1 MIKILQVRNIDSFVE
16 SRRQKTSEKDRK
28 TVQSILNDVR
38 KNGDS
43 AVKKYER
50 KFNGKSTSQLR
61 VSAKEIK
68 EALSKISL
76 EESPA
81 LYDMKREILDYSSEL
96 MQDLR
101 IRVKKH
107 DKYKEGFLI
116 VCRWIDRN
124 SKYEKGISFI
134 DGEQVQ
140 VPQRLEK
147 RLRAKG
153 LIFGGRGSRI
163 ELSDLKRSFVPI
175 PSVGCYIP
183 GGQAR
188 YPSSVVMSVVPAAV
202 AGVKRIVVVSPPGRN
217 GKIDP
222 LTIAAAKRCG
232 ATEIYKVGGAQAI
245 GALAYGTKTIPKV
258 DKIIGPGGKFVSVAK
273 SLVSDQTAIDMVA
286 GPTELGIIAD
296 ASSDPEL
303 VALDLISQ
311 AEHSKDTMCFVITQS
326 KTMANQIQKSIEKLI
341 PGTERSSIIKES
353 ISKNGFI
360 AVCKNE
366 NEMVELANKIAPE
379 HLELM
384 VKNAKSLSQKIT
396 GAGLLLIGKNT
407 PSAASDYLLGTNHIL
422 PTNGFGRTRG
432 GLSVLDFLKLQ
443 TVVESEKSALRKI
456 SKSLKALTD
465 AEGFPNHFRAVER
478 RLD

>member
-1 MIKILQVRNIDSFVE
+1 MIKILQVRNVDSLVE

-28 TVQSILNDVR
+28 IVQTILSDVR

-50 KFNGKSTSQLR
+50 KFNGRKTLQIR
-61 VSAKEIK
+61 VSAKEIR
-68 EALSKISL
+68 EA
-76 EESPA
+76 
-81 LYDMKREILDYSSEL
+81 
-96 MQDLR
+96 
-101 IRVKKH
+101 
-107 DKYKEGFLI
+107 
-116 VCRWIDRN
+116 
-124 SKYEKGISFI
+124 
-134 DGEQVQ
+134 
-140 VPQRLEK
+140 
-147 RLRAKG
+147 RAKTSREKVTA
-153 LIFGGRGSRI
+153 LRTMLSRLWNSSPKIQVSGSR
-163 ELSDLKRSFVPI
+163 KFVPI

-188 YPSSVVMSVVPAAV
+188 YPSSAIMSVVPAAI
-202 AGVKRIVVVSPPGRN
+202 AGVKRIVVVSPPGRD

-222 LTIAAAKRCG
+222 LTIVAANMCG
-232 ATEIYKVGGAQAI
+232 VTEIYKVGGAQAI
-245 GALAYGTKTIPKV
+245 GALAYGTKSLPKV
-258 DKIIGPGGKFVSVAK
+258 DKIVGPGGKFVSIAK
-273 SLVSDQTAIDMVA
+273 SLVSDQTSIDMIA

-311 AEHSKDTMCFVITQS
+311 AEHSKDTMCFAITQS
-326 KTMANQIQKSIEKLI
+326 KTMAKQIQKSIEKLI
-341 PGTERSSIIKES
+341 PGTKRNSIIKES

-360 AVCKNE
+360 AVCKNQ
-366 NEMVELANKIAPE
+366 NEMIELANKIAPE

-384 VKNAKSLSQKIT
+384 VKNAKSLSKKIT
-396 GAGLLLIGKNT
+396 GTGLLLIGKNT

-443 TVVESEKSALRKI
+443 TVVESKKSGLRKI
-456 SKSLKALTD
+456 SKSLKVLTD
-465 AEGFPNHFRAVER
+465 AEDLPNHYKAVKR

>member
-1 MIKILQVRNIDSFVE
+1 LIKILQVRNIDSVVE

-28 TVQSILNDVR
+28 TVQAILNDVR

-50 KFNGKSTSQLR
+50 KFNGRKTSQLR

-68 EALSKISL
+68 EARSKISR
-76 EESPA
+76 EEVTALQTMSARLSNSSP
-81 LYDMKREILDYSSEL
+81 KI
-96 MQDLR
+96 Q
-101 IRVKKH
+101 I
-107 DKYKEGFLI
+107 
-116 VCRWIDRN
+116 
-124 SKYEKGISFI
+124 
-134 DGEQVQ
+134 
-140 VPQRLEK
+140 
-147 RLRAKG
+147 
-153 LIFGGRGSRI
+153 RGSR
-163 ELSDLKRSFVPI
+163 KFVAI

-188 YPSSVVMSVVPAAV
+188 YPSSVVMSVIPAKI
-202 AGVKRIVVVSPPGRN
+202 AGVKRIIIVSPPDRD

-222 LTIAAAKRCG
+222 LTIVAAKKCG
-232 ATEIYKVGGAQAI
+232 VTEIYKIGGAQAI
-245 GALAYGTKTIPKV
+245 GALAYGTKSIPKV
-258 DKIIGPGGKFVSVAK
+258 DKIVGPGGKFVSIAK

-286 GPTELGIIAD
+286 GQTELGIIAD

-303 VALDLISQ
+303 IALDLISQ
-311 AEHSKDTMCFVITQS
+311 AEHSRDTMCFVITQS
-326 KTMANQIQKSIEKLI
+326 KTMAKQIQKSIEKLI

-366 NEMVELANKIAPE
+366 NEMIGLANEIAPE
-379 HLELM
+379 HMELM
-384 VKNAKSLSQKIT
+384 VKNAKTLSKKIT

-407 PSAASDYLLGTNHIL
+407 PSSASDYLLGTNHIL

-443 TVVESEKSALRKI
+443 TVIEYKKSGLRKI
-456 SKSLKALTD
+456 SKSLKVLTD
-465 AEGFPNHFRAVER
+465 AEDLPNHYKAVKR

>member
-28 TVQSILNDVR
+28 IVQSILNDVR

-50 KFNGKSTSQLR
+50 KFNGRKTSQLR

-68 EALSKISL
+68 EARSKISS
-76 EESPA
+76 EERNA
-81 LYDMKREILDYSSEL
+81 IDDVRFAMFARGGLRLMDRLYN
-96 MQDLR
+96 
-101 IRVKKH
+101 
-107 DKYKEGFLI
+107 YKDTI
-116 VCRWIDRN
+116 
-124 SKYEKGISFI
+124 SKANGVT
-134 DGEQVQ
+134 Q
-140 VPQRLEK
+140 
-147 RLRAKG
+147 
-153 LIFGGRGSRI
+153 
-163 ELSDLKRSFVPI
+163 SFVPI
-175 PSVGCYIP
+175 SSVGCYIP

-188 YPSSVVMSVVPAAV
+188 YPSSTIMSVRPAAK
-202 AGVKRIVVVSPPGRN
+202 ARVKRIVVVSPPGPD

-222 LTIAAAKRCG
+222 LTIAAAKMCG
-232 ATEIYKVGGAQAI
+232 ATEIYKIGGAQAI
-245 GALAYGTKTIPKV
+245 GALAYGTKSIPKV
-258 DKIIGPGGKFVSVAK
+258 DKIVGPGGKFVSIAK

-326 KTMANQIQKSIEKLI
+326 KTMAKQIQKSVEKLI
-341 PGTERSSIIKES
+341 LGTERSSIIKAS

-360 AVCKNE
+360 AICKNQ
-366 NEMVELANKIAPE
+366 NEMIELANKIAPE

-384 VKNAKSLSQKIT
+384 VKNARSLSKKIT
-396 GAGLLLIGKNT
+396 GAGLVLIGKNT

-432 GLSVLDFLKLQ
+432 GLSVLDFLKIQ
-443 TVVESEKSALRKI
+443 TVVESKKSRLRNI
-456 SKSLKALTD
+456 SDSLKTLTD
-465 AEGFPNHFRAVER
+465 AEDLPNHYKAVKR

>member
-1 MIKILQVRNIDSFVE
+1 MIKILQVRNVDSFVE

-43 AVKKYER
+43 AVKKYEQ
-50 KFNGKSTSQLR
+50 KFNGTKTSQLR
-61 VSAKEIK
+61 VSEKEIK
-68 EALSKISL
+68 EAQSKISWQ
-76 EESPA
+76 EVTA
-81 LYDMKREILDYSSEL
+81 LTDMAYNLSIQEAIPGP
-96 MQDLR
+96 
-101 IRVKKH
+101 
-107 DKYKEGFLI
+107 KYKY
-116 VCRWIDRN
+116 RN
-124 SKYEKGISFI
+124 I
-134 DGEQVQ
+134 
-140 VPQRLEK
+140 
-147 RLRAKG
+147 
-153 LIFGGRGSRI
+153 RGYRK
-163 ELSDLKRSFVPI
+163 LVAI

-188 YPSSVVMSVVPAAV
+188 YPSSVIMSVVPAAI
-202 AGVKRIVVVSPPGRN
+202 AGVKRIVVISPPGSD

-222 LTIAAAKRCG
+222 STIVAAKRCG

-245 GALAYGTKTIPKV
+245 GALAYGTKSIPKV
-258 DKIIGPGGKFVSVAK
+258 DKIVGPGGKFVSIAK

-296 ASSDPEL
+296 TSSEPEL

-326 KTMANQIQKSIEKLI
+326 KIMAKQIQKSLEKLI
-341 PGTERSSIIKES
+341 PSTERSSIIKAS

-360 AVCKNE
+360 AVCKNQ
-366 NEMVELANKIAPE
+366 NEMIELANKIAPE

-384 VKNAKSLSQKIT
+384 VKNAKTLTKKIT
-396 GAGLLLIGKNT
+396 GAGLVLIGKNT

-432 GLSVLDFLKLQ
+432 GLSVLDFLKIQ
-443 TVVESEKSALRKI
+443 TVVESKKSTLKDI
-456 SKSLKALTD
+456 LDSLKTLTD
-465 AEGFPNHFRAVER
+465 AEDLPNHFKAVRR

>member
-28 TVQSILNDVR
+28 TVQSILNDVKR
-38 KNGDS
+38 NGDS

-50 KFNGKSTSQLR
+50 KFNGRKTSQLR

-68 EALSKISL
+68 EARSKISR
-76 EESPA
+76 EEVTALQTMSARLWNSSP
-81 LYDMKREILDYSSEL
+81 KI
-96 MQDLR
+96 Q
-101 IRVKKH
+101 I
-107 DKYKEGFLI
+107 
-116 VCRWIDRN
+116 
-124 SKYEKGISFI
+124 
-134 DGEQVQ
+134 
-140 VPQRLEK
+140 
-147 RLRAKG
+147 
-153 LIFGGRGSRI
+153 RGSRKFI
-163 ELSDLKRSFVPI
+163 PI

-188 YPSSVVMSVVPAAV
+188 YPSSVIMSVIPAKI
-202 AGVKRIVVVSPPGRN
+202 AGVKRIVVVSPPGRD

-222 LTIAAAKRCG
+222 LTIVAANKCG

-245 GALAYGTKTIPKV
+245 GALTYGTKSIPKV
-258 DKIIGPGGKFVSVAK
+258 DKIVGPGGKFVSIAK

-311 AEHSKDTMCFVITQS
+311 AEHSKDTICFVITRS
-326 KTMANQIQKSIEKLI
+326 KTTAKQIQKSIEKLI

-366 NEMVELANKIAPE
+366 NEMIELTNKIAPE
-379 HLELM
+379 HMELM
-384 VKNAKSLSQKIT
+384 VKNAKTLSKKIT
-396 GAGLLLIGKNT
+396 GAGLLLIGQNT

-443 TVVESEKSALRKI
+443 TVIESNKSTLRGI
-456 SKSLKALTD
+456 IRDLEILTD
-465 AEGFPNHFRAVER
+465 AEDLPNHYKAVKR

>member
-1 MIKILQVRNIDSFVE
+1 LIKILQVRNVDSFVE

-28 TVQSILNDVR
+28 TVQVILNDVR

-50 KFNGKSTSQLR
+50 KFNGRKTSQLR

-68 EALSKISL
+68 EARSKISS
-76 EESPA
+76 EERNAIDDVRFAMFARSGLRLMDR
-81 LYDMKREILDYSSEL
+81 LYN
-96 MQDLR
+96 
-101 IRVKKH
+101 
-107 DKYKEGFLI
+107 YKDTI
-116 VCRWIDRN
+116 
-124 SKYEKGISFI
+124 SKANGVT
-134 DGEQVQ
+134 Q
-140 VPQRLEK
+140 
-147 RLRAKG
+147 
-153 LIFGGRGSRI
+153 
-163 ELSDLKRSFVPI
+163 SFVPI
-175 PSVGCYIP
+175 SSVGCYIP

-188 YPSSVVMSVVPAAV
+188 YPSSTIMSVRPAAK
-202 AGVKRIVVVSPPGRN
+202 ARVKRIVVVSPPGPD

-222 LTIAAAKRCG
+222 LTIAAAKMCG
-232 ATEIYKVGGAQAI
+232 ATEIYKAGGAQAI
-245 GALAYGTKTIPKV
+245 AALAYGTKSIPKV
-258 DKIIGPGGKFVSVAK
+258 DKIVGPGGKFVSIAK

-326 KTMANQIQKSIEKLI
+326 KIVAKQIQKSIEKLI

-360 AVCKNE
+360 AVCKNQ

-384 VKNAKSLSQKIT
+384 VKNAKSLSKKIT

-443 TVVESEKSALRKI
+443 TVVESDKSALKKI
-456 SKSLKALTD
+456 SNSLKTLTD
-465 AEGFPNHFRAVER
+465 AEGLPNHYKAVKG

>member
-1 MIKILQVRNIDSFVE
+1 LIKILQVRNIDSFVE
-16 SRRQKTSEKDRK
+16 SRRQKTSEKDK
-28 TVQSILNDVR
+28 KIVQSILNDVR
-38 KNGDS
+38 KNGDV

-50 KFNGKSTSQLR
+50 KFNGRKTSQLR

-68 EALSKISL
+68 EAQSKISRK
-76 EESPA
+76 EISA
-81 LYDMKREILDYSSEL
+81 LGTMVANI
-96 MQDLR
+96 
-101 IRVKKH
+101 
-107 DKYKEGFLI
+107 
-116 VCRWIDRN
+116 
-124 SKYEKGISFI
+124 
-134 DGEQVQ
+134 
-140 VPQRLEK
+140 
-147 RLRAKG
+147 
-153 LIFGGRGSRI
+153 RI
-163 ELSDLKRSFVPI
+163 EDEFPTQDTDSAWLVQRKFVPI

-188 YPSSVVMSVVPAAV
+188 YPSSVAMSVVPAET
-202 AGVKRIVVVSPPGRN
+202 AGVKRIVVISPPGPD

-222 LTIAAAKRCG
+222 LTIAAAKMCG

-245 GALAYGTKTIPKV
+245 GALAYGTKSIPKV
-258 DKIIGPGGKFVSVAK
+258 DKIVGPGGKFVSIAK
-273 SLVSDQTAIDMVA
+273 SLVSEQTAIDMIA

-296 ASSDPEL
+296 ANSDPEL

-326 KTMANQIQKSIEKLI
+326 KTMAKQIQKSIEKLI
-341 PGTERSSIIKES
+341 PGTKRSSIIKAS

-360 AVCKNE
+360 AVCKNQ
-366 NEMVELANKIAPE
+366 NEVIELANKIAPE

-384 VKNAKSLSQKIT
+384 VKNAKSLSKKIT

-443 TVVESEKSALRKI
+443 TVVESKKSAFEYEIVWRTFL
-456 SKSLKALTD
+456 KSLKALTD
-465 AEGFPNHFRAVER
+465 AEDLPNHYKAVER

>member
-28 TVQSILNDVR
+28 TVQVILNDVR

-43 AVKKYER
+43 AVKKYEQ

-68 EALSKISL
+68 EAKTRISRKGYK
-76 EESPA
+76 A
-81 LYDMKREILDYSSEL
+81 IGEIISAIEWDQRWLRNLMYSMPPSVWEKSSEL
-96 MQDLR
+96 LKEFGYA
-101 IRVKKH
+101 IKKS
-107 DKYKEGFLI
+107 L
-116 VCRWIDRN
+116 
-124 SKYEKGISFI
+124 
-134 DGEQVQ
+134 
-140 VPQRLEK
+140 
-147 RLRAKG
+147 
-153 LIFGGRGSRI
+153 
-163 ELSDLKRSFVPI
+163 VPI

-188 YPSSVVMSVVPAAV
+188 YPSSVAMSVVPAKFV
-202 AGVKRIVVVSPPGRN
+202 DVKRIVVVSPPGPD

-245 GALAYGTKTIPKV
+245 GALAYGTKSIPKV
-258 DKIIGPGGKFVSVAK
+258 DKIVGPGGKFVSIAK

-303 VALDLISQ
+303 IALDLISQ

-326 KTMANQIQKSIEKLI
+326 KTMAKQIQKSLEKLI
-341 PGTERSSIIKES
+341 PGTERSSIIKAS

-360 AVCKNE
+360 AICKNQDE
-366 NEMVELANKIAPE
+366 VIELANKIAPE
-379 HLELM
+379 HMELM
-384 VKNAKSLSQKIT
+384 VKNAKILSRKIT

-407 PSAASDYLLGTNHIL
+407 PSAASDYILGTNHIL
-422 PTNGFGRTRG
+422 PTNRFGRTRG
-432 GLSVLDFLKLQ
+432 GLSVLDFLKLR
-443 TVVESEKSALRKI
+443 TVVESNKKRFLELRD
-456 SKSLKALTD
+456 SLKALTD
-465 AEGFPNHFRAVER
+465 AEDLPNHYKAVKR
-478 RLD
+478 RLE

>member
-1 MIKILQVRNIDSFVE
+1 LIKILQVRNIDSFVE

-28 TVQSILNDVR
+28 TVQAILNDVR

-50 KFNGKSTSQLR
+50 KFNGRKTSQLR
-61 VSAKEIK
+61 ISAKEIK
-68 EALSKISL
+68 EARSKISS
-76 EESPA
+76 EEVTALQTMSARLSNSSP
-81 LYDMKREILDYSSEL
+81 KI
-96 MQDLR
+96 Q
-101 IRVKKH
+101 IRGYGK
-107 DKYKEGFLI
+107 
-116 VCRWIDRN
+116 
-124 SKYEKGISFI
+124 
-134 DGEQVQ
+134 
-140 VPQRLEK
+140 
-147 RLRAKG
+147 
-153 LIFGGRGSRI
+153 
-163 ELSDLKRSFVPI
+163 FVAI

-188 YPSSVVMSVVPAAV
+188 YPSSVVMSVIPAKI
-202 AGVKRIVVVSPPGRN
+202 AGVKRIVVVSPPGRD

-222 LTIAAAKRCG
+222 LTIVAAKKCG
-232 ATEIYKVGGAQAI
+232 ATEIYKIGGAQAI
-245 GALAYGTKTIPKV
+245 GALAYGTKSISKV
-258 DKIIGPGGKFVSVAK
+258 DKIVGPGGKFVSIAK

-286 GPTELGIIAD
+286 GPTELGIIAN

-303 VALDLISQ
+303 IALDLISQ

-326 KTMANQIQKSIEKLI
+326 KTIAKQIQKSIEKLI

-360 AVCKNE
+360 AICKNE
-366 NEMVELANKIAPE
+366 YEVIELANKIAPE
-379 HLELM
+379 HMELM
-384 VKNAKSLSQKIT
+384 VGNAKTLSKKIT

-407 PSAASDYLLGTNHIL
+407 PSSASDYLLGTNHIL

-443 TVVESEKSALRKI
+443 TVIESKKSGLRKI
-456 SKSLKALTD
+456 SKSLKVLTD
-465 AEGFPNHFRAVER
+465 AEDLPNHYKAVKR

>member
-16 SRRQKTSEKDRK
+16 SRRQNTSEKDRK
-28 TVQSILNDVR
+28 IVQAILNDVR

-50 KFNGKSTSQLR
+50 KFNGRSTSQLR

-68 EALSKISL
+68 EAQSKISR
-76 EESPA
+76 EENFA
-81 LYDMKREILDYSSEL
+81 LYQMETKIRFQSGAL
-96 MQDLR
+96 MNDLGNLT
-101 IRVKKH
+101 KKMPRQGSPGLC
-107 DKYKEGFLI
+107 DLT
-116 VCRWIDRN
+116 R
-124 SKYEKGISFI
+124 SFI
-134 DGEQVQ
+134 
-140 VPQRLEK
+140 
-147 RLRAKG
+147 
-153 LIFGGRGSRI
+153 
-163 ELSDLKRSFVPI
+163 PI

-188 YPSSVVMSVVPAAV
+188 YPSSVIMSVIPARE
-202 AGVKRIVVVSPPGRN
+202 AGVKRIVVVSPPGPD

-222 LTIAAAKRCG
+222 LTIAAAVSCG

-245 GALAYGTKTIPKV
+245 GALAYGTKSIPKV
-258 DKIIGPGGKFVSVAK
+258 DKIVGPGGKFVSIAK
-273 SLVSDQTAIDMVA
+273 SLVSDQTAIDMIA

-296 ASSDPEL
+296 ASSDSEL

-326 KTMANQIQKSIEKLI
+326 KTMAKQIQKSIEKLI

-360 AVCKNE
+360 AVCKNQD
-366 NEMVELANKIAPE
+366 EMIELANKIAPE

-384 VKNAKSLSQKIT
+384 VKNAKTLSKKFT
-396 GAGLLLIGKNT
+396 GAGLLLIGENT
-407 PSAASDYLLGTNHIL
+407 PSSASDYLFGTNHIL

-432 GLSVLDFLKLQ
+432 GLSVFDFLKLQ
-443 TVVESEKSALRKI
+443 YAVESTKLTSKQKEKKWAS
-456 SKSLKALTD
+456 SLPEEYGLGRDIDRLKLLTD
-465 AEGFPNHFRAVER
+465 AEGLPNHYKAVKR

>member
-1 MIKILQVRNIDSFVE
+1 LIKILQVRNIDSFVE

-28 TVQSILNDVR
+28 TVQAILNDVKR
-38 KNGDS
+38 NGDS

-50 KFNGKSTSQLR
+50 KFNGRKTSQLR
-61 VSAKEIK
+61 VSEKEIK
-68 EALSKISL
+68 EAQSKISR
-76 EESPA
+76 EEVTALQTMSTRLWNSSP
-81 LYDMKREILDYSSEL
+81 KI
-96 MQDLR
+96 Q
-101 IRVKKH
+101 I
-107 DKYKEGFLI
+107 
-116 VCRWIDRN
+116 
-124 SKYEKGISFI
+124 
-134 DGEQVQ
+134 
-140 VPQRLEK
+140 
-147 RLRAKG
+147 
-153 LIFGGRGSRI
+153 RGSRKFI
-163 ELSDLKRSFVPI
+163 PI

-188 YPSSVVMSVVPAAV
+188 YPSSVIMSVIPAKI
-202 AGVKRIVVVSPPGRN
+202 AGVKRIVVVSPPGRD

-222 LTIAAAKRCG
+222 LTIVAANKCG

-245 GALAYGTKTIPKV
+245 GALTYGTKSILKV
-258 DKIIGPGGKFVSVAK
+258 DKIVGPGGKFVSIAK

-296 ASSDPEL
+296 ASSEPEL

-311 AEHSKDTMCFVITQS
+311 AEHSKDTMCFVITRS
-326 KTMANQIQKSIEKLI
+326 KTTAKQIQKSIEKLI
-341 PGTERSSIIKES
+341 LGTERSSIIKES

-366 NEMVELANKIAPE
+366 NEMIELANKIAPE
-379 HLELM
+379 HMELM
-384 VKNAKSLSQKIT
+384 VKNAKTLSKKIT
-396 GAGLLLIGKNT
+396 GAGLLLIGQNT

-443 TVVESEKSALRKI
+443 TVIESNKSTLRSI
-456 SKSLKALTD
+456 IRDLETLTD
-465 AEGFPNHFRAVER
+465 AEDLPNHYKAVKR

>member
-1 MIKILQVRNIDSFVE
+1 LIKILQVRNIDSFVE
-16 SRRQKTSEKDRK
+16 SRRQKTSEKDK
-28 TVQSILNDVR
+28 KIVQSILNDVR

-43 AVKKYER
+43 AVKKYEQ
-50 KFNGKSTSQLR
+50 KFNGRKTSQLR

-68 EALSKISL
+68 EAKSKISR
-76 EESPA
+76 EESIA
-81 LYDMKREILDYSSEL
+81 ISTLDWLSDSSERT
-96 MQDLR
+96 LR
-101 IRVKKH
+101 NEIRRAIEVANRFPYNK
-107 DKYKEGFLI
+107 DEQGVYI
-116 VCRWIDRN
+116 
-124 SKYEKGISFI
+124 EKS
-134 DGEQVQ
+134 
-140 VPQRLEK
+140 L
-147 RLRAKG
+147 
-153 LIFGGRGSRI
+153 
-163 ELSDLKRSFVPI
+163 VPI

-188 YPSSVVMSVVPAAV
+188 YPSSVAMSVTPAKM
-202 AGVKRIVVVSPPGRN
+202 AGVKRIVVVSPPGRD

-222 LTIAAAKRCG
+222 LTIVAAKRCG

-245 GALAYGTKTIPKV
+245 GALAYGTKSIPKV
-258 DKIIGPGGKFVSVAK
+258 DKIVGPGGKFVSIAK

-296 ASSDPEL
+296 VSSDPEL

-326 KTMANQIQKSIEKLI
+326 KTMAKQIQKSLEKLI

-360 AVCKNE
+360 AVCKNQDE
-366 NEMVELANKIAPE
+366 IIELANKIAPE
-379 HLELM
+379 HMELM
-384 VKNAKSLSQKIT
+384 VKNAKTLSKKIT
-396 GAGLLLIGKNT
+396 GAGLLLVGKNT
-407 PSAASDYLLGTNHIL
+407 PSSASDYLLGTNHIL

-443 TVVESEKSALRKI
+443 TIVESKKSTLRRIAEDLKI
-456 SKSLKALTD
+456 LTD
-465 AEGFPNHFRAVER
+465 AEDLPNHYKAVKR

>member
-1 MIKILQVRNIDSFVE
+1 LIKILQVRNIDSFVE
-16 SRRQKTSEKDRK
+16 SRRQKTSEKDK
-28 TVQSILNDVR
+28 KIVQSILNDVR

-43 AVKKYER
+43 AVKKYEQ
-50 KFNGKSTSQLR
+50 KFNGRKTSQLR

-68 EALSKISL
+68 EAKSKISRK
-76 EESPA
+76 ESSAISLTGP
-81 LYDMKREILDYSSEL
+81 SEGNL
-96 MQDLR
+96 PSLIRNWRQRNNGPR
-101 IRVKKH
+101 ISR
-107 DKYKEGFLI
+107 
-116 VCRWIDRN
+116 
-124 SKYEKGISFI
+124 SFI
-134 DGEQVQ
+134 
-140 VPQRLEK
+140 
-147 RLRAKG
+147 
-153 LIFGGRGSRI
+153 
-163 ELSDLKRSFVPI
+163 PI
-175 PSVGCYIP
+175 PSVGCYVP

-188 YPSSVVMSVVPAAV
+188 YPSSAIMSVTPAKL
-202 AGVKRIVVVSPPGRN
+202 AGVKRIVVVSPPGRD

-245 GALAYGTKTIPKV
+245 GALAYGTKSIPKV
-258 DKIIGPGGKFVSVAK
+258 DKIVGPGGKFVNIAK
-273 SLVSDQTAIDMVA
+273 LLVSDQTAIDMVA

-311 AEHSKDTMCFVITQS
+311 AEHSKDTICFVITQS
-326 KTMANQIQKSIEKLI
+326 RTMAKQIQKSLEKLI

-360 AVCKNE
+360 AVCKNQ
-366 NEMVELANKIAPE
+366 NEIIELANKIAPE
-379 HLELM
+379 HMELM
-384 VKNAKSLSQKIT
+384 VKNARSFSKKIT

-407 PSAASDYLLGTNHIL
+407 PSAASDYILGTNHIL

-443 TVVESEKSALRKI
+443 TVVESNKKRFLELRD
-456 SKSLKALTD
+456 SLKVLTD
-465 AEGFPNHFRAVER
+465 AEDLPNHYKAVKR

>member
-1 MIKILQVRNIDSFVE
+1 LIKILQVRNIDSFVE

-50 KFNGKSTSQLR
+50 KFNGRKTSQLR
-61 VSAKEIK
+61 VSAKEVK
-68 EALSKISL
+68 EARSKISR
-76 EESPA
+76 EEVTALQTMSARLSNSSP
-81 LYDMKREILDYSSEL
+81 KI
-96 MQDLR
+96 Q
-101 IRVKKH
+101 I
-107 DKYKEGFLI
+107 
-116 VCRWIDRN
+116 
-124 SKYEKGISFI
+124 
-134 DGEQVQ
+134 
-140 VPQRLEK
+140 
-147 RLRAKG
+147 
-153 LIFGGRGSRI
+153 RGSR
-163 ELSDLKRSFVPI
+163 KFVAI
-175 PSVGCYIP
+175 PSVGCYVP

-188 YPSSVVMSVVPAAV
+188 YPSSVVMSVIPAII
-202 AGVKRIVVVSPPGRN
+202 AGVKRIVIVSPPERD

-222 LTIAAAKRCG
+222 LTIVAAKKCG

-245 GALAYGTKTIPKV
+245 GALAYGTKSIPKV
-258 DKIIGPGGKFVSVAK
+258 DKIVGPGGKFVSIAK
-273 SLVSDQTAIDMVA
+273 SLVSDQTSIDMVA
-286 GPTELGIIAD
+286 GPTELGIIVD
-296 ASSDPEL
+296 ANSNPEL

-311 AEHSKDTMCFVITQS
+311 AEHSKDTICFVITQS
-326 KTMANQIQKSIEKLI
+326 KTMAKQIQKSIEKLI

-360 AVCKNE
+360 AVCKNQ

-379 HLELM
+379 HMELM
-384 VKNAKSLSQKIT
+384 VKNAKTLSKKIT
-396 GAGLLLIGKNT
+396 GAGLVLIGKNT

-422 PTNGFGRTRG
+422 PTSGFGRTRG

-443 TVVESEKSALRKI
+443 TVVESKKSALGII

-465 AEGFPNHFRAVER
+465 AEGLPNHYKAVKR

>member
-1 MIKILQVRNIDSFVE
+1 LIKILQVRNIDSFVE
-16 SRRQKTSEKDRK
+16 SRRQKTSEKDK
-28 TVQSILNDVR
+28 KIVQSILNDVR
-38 KNGDS
+38 KKGDS

-50 KFNGKSTSQLR
+50 KFNGRKTSQLR

-68 EALSKISL
+68 EARSKISR
-76 EESPA
+76 EEVTALQTMSARLSNSSP
-81 LYDMKREILDYSSEL
+81 KI
-96 MQDLR
+96 Q
-101 IRVKKH
+101 I
-107 DKYKEGFLI
+107 
-116 VCRWIDRN
+116 
-124 SKYEKGISFI
+124 
-134 DGEQVQ
+134 
-140 VPQRLEK
+140 
-147 RLRAKG
+147 
-153 LIFGGRGSRI
+153 RGSR
-163 ELSDLKRSFVPI
+163 KFVAI

-188 YPSSVVMSVVPAAV
+188 YPSSVVMSVIPAKI
-202 AGVKRIVVVSPPGRN
+202 AGVKRIVIVSPPDRD

-222 LTIAAAKRCG
+222 LTIVAAKKCG

-245 GALAYGTKTIPKV
+245 GALAYGTKSILKV
-258 DKIIGPGGKFVSVAK
+258 DKIVGPGGKFVSIAK

-296 ASSDPEL
+296 VSSDPEL

-311 AEHSKDTMCFVITQS
+311 AEHGRDTMCFVITRS
-326 KTMANQIQKSIEKLI
+326 KTMAKQIQKSIEKLI

-366 NEMVELANKIAPE
+366 NEMIGLANEIAPE
-379 HLELM
+379 HMELM
-384 VKNAKSLSQKIT
+384 VKNAKTLSKKIT

-407 PSAASDYLLGTNHIL
+407 PSSASDYLLGTNHIL

-443 TVVESEKSALRKI
+443 TVIESKKSGLRKI
-456 SKSLKALTD
+456 SKSLKVLTD
-465 AEGFPNHFRAVER
+465 AEDLPNHYKAVKR